1 MYSLIL
7 SDTAWK
13 SSTLS
18 RLSKIEILFT
28 ELSAAKKEKQ
38 KKGGR
43 KIKKNSTDG
52 STAGTYP
59 VLGMHV
65 IFISMR
71 RILGAMFENA
81 TNK

>member
-28 ELSAAKKEKQ
+28 ELSAANKKS
-38 KKGGR
+38 KKGRQAKWKKFHGR
-43 KIKKNSTDG
+43 KYRRNISR
-52 STAGTYP
+52 AGDACYIHFYAAH
-59 VLGMHV
+59 LG
-65 IFISMR
+65 
-71 RILGAMFENA
+71 GMFENA